1 MAMIQSLL
9 HYGSYLAAFYAAYVV
24 VGMALTGVFLW
35 RVLSR
40 KPAMQSLPARVEPTA
55 GDESRA
61 ALH

>member
-1 MAMIQSLL
+1 MIQSLL

-24 VGMALTGVFLW
+24 AGMALTGVFLW

-55 GDESRA
+55 GDESHA

>member
-1 MAMIQSLL
+1 MIQSLL

-35 RVLSR
+35 RVLTR
-40 KPAMQSLPARVEPTA
+40 KPAIPPLPARAEPTP
-55 GDESRA
+55 GDESHA

>member
-1 MAMIQSLL
+1 MIQSLL

-24 VGMALTGVFLW
+24 AGMALTGVFLW

-40 KPAMQSLPARVEPTA
+40 KPAMQSLPARGEPTA
-55 GDESRA
+55 GDESHA